1 MAYIKTEV
9 IINCML
15 GKVGNT
21 KSLQNTLLPIK
32 VCVVLLK
39 LIGKNHCKS
48 FKELGALQI
57 VTGKEDAYTS
67 HCHGPFLRTSLVLS
81 PFQSH

>member
-1 MAYIKTEV
+1 
-9 IINCML
+9 ML
-15 GKVGNT
+15 SHLKIRFC
-21 KSLQNTLLPIK
+21 PYIK

-48 FKELGALQI
+48 FKELGALHV
-57 VTGKEDAYTS
+57 VTGKKDADTAQ
-67 HCHGPFLRTSLVLS
+67 CHGPFLRTSLVLS